1 MGYLR
6 KYINKYGFL
15 FTVAILFLI
24 VEAICDLLLP
34 TILASIIDKGIAN
47 KDMQYVFEKGGLML
61 LVTGIGAVA
70 AIVRNILSS
79 NISQKFGAELRFDLY
94 KKIQSFTLN
103 QMNRFEAAT
112 LVTRLTNDVTQV
124 QVFVNGLMRIMVKAP
139 ILCIGSIIMAVRL
152 NPALS
157 WILLI
162 VIPVVGIIIAMN
174 LKLSF
179 PFFIKVQKATDK
191 VNAVM
196 REYLSGIRVIK
207 AFNRSRFEKQ
217 RFGERNAQLTDTSIK
232 AMRVMSV
239 FNPGISLS
247 VNFGI
252 VAVLLVGGW
261 NINEGHMQV
270 GQVVAYVNYMTQI
283 LFSLMMISMIFNVF
297 VRARVSAGRIGE
309 VFSTED
315 EIPHTATKRNEEE
328 SKGISFEHVSF
339 SYYES
344 QEYVLKDITFTV
356 KEGET
361 IGIIGSTGAGK
372 SSLVNLLPRLYE
384 PTKGSI
390 CINGD
395 NIQTMDLK
403 KLRDAIAYVP
413 QKSVL
418 FTGTIKDNILWGKE
432 EASME
437 EVIKAAKIAH
447 AHDFIENFPDGYN
460 TWLGQGGVNLSGGQK
475 QRISI
480 ARALIK
486 QPDILI
492 LDDSTSAIDVMTEQ
506 QIKQSLTTHKQ
517 EMTIFLIAQRITSI
531 MDTDKIIVLENGEIA
546 GIGIHDELA
555 QHNQV
560 YQEILASQLG
570 EEVARLGE

>member
-61 LVTGIGAVA
+61 LVTGIGAVS

-384 PTKGSI
+384 PTKGSL

-560 YQEILASQLG
+560 YQDILASQLG

>member
-61 LVTGIGAVA
+61 LVTGIGAVS